1 MTHGFMS
8 ILKEEVSVITKDGF
22 EIGLF
27 LFRLFIVREF
37 RFFVLLKFLFL
48 SATDFFNQVYTHLHV
63 KVGVRVLRRLSWGF
77 RLMFLISLLYKP
89 SLFLFDNRKVL
100 FKDFVL
106 RGMLTEEIDLM
117 FKSFVSE

>member
-1 MTHGFMS
+1 MS
-8 ILKEEVSVITKDGF
+8 ILKEEVSVITKDGIK
-22 EIGLF
+22 IGLF
-27 LFRLFIVREF
+27 LFRLFIVRKF

-48 SATDFFNQVYTHLHV
+48 SVTDFFNQVHTHLHV
-63 KVGVRVLRRLSWGF
+63 RASARVLWGLSWGF

-106 RGMLTEEIDLM
+106 RGIL
-117 FKSFVSE
+117 SCN